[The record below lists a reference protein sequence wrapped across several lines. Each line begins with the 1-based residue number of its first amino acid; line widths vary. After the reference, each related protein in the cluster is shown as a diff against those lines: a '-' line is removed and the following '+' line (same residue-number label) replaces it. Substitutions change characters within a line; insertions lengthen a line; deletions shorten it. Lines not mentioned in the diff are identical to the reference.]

1 MDAIIWTVEHQEGVC
16 LLQCGRFNH
25 PTREGRGAGVLES
38 KTTPSHTFWFGMGL
52 GKSPDVH
59 LNSIGEILRKI
70 QHTWDE
76 VVAMDNKF
84 TTNDW
89 P

>member
-1 MDAIIWTVEHQEGVC
+1 MCAFYSVEDSITQHV
-16 LLQCGRFNH
+16 
-25 PTREGRGAGVLES
+25 RGEEQVFWSQSLKFI